1 MALRKDTILHEK
13 PITLSLAVDALK
25 ESITTENKEAL
36 STSEVIDRVCSYYG
50 IKKSDLISKKRNKEL
65 VEPRQV
71 CAYIM
76 TELMSI
82 PLVTIGQA
90 LGGKNYATIIHSRDK
105 IAELI
110 KINSRIATEV
120 NDIKNLILKK

>member
-1 MALRKDTILHEK
+1 
-13 PITLSLAVDALK
+13 
-25 ESITTENKEAL
+25 
-36 STSEVIDRVCSYYG
+36 
-50 IKKSDLISKKRNKEL
+50 
-65 VEPRQV
+65 
-71 CAYIM
+71 M

-105 IAELI
+105 IAEMI
-110 KINSRIATEV
+110 KTDDKLATEV